1 MHAGIKLQFTVSNK
15 EVSHFSRV
23 WLF

>member
-1 MHAGIKLQFTVSNK
+1 MLIIAQYNLTTD

-23 WLF
+23 